1 MYKEKPI
8 PMDEPASS
16 GADHAAIL
24 FQRAE
29 EKINTDSELNE
40 REVVNLF
47 EQSGDLYEER
57 KHCKIPV

>member
-1 MYKEKPI
+1 
-8 PMDEPASS
+8 MDEPASS